1 MRKFNIYHNHGIM
14 ISSSGHRTSSGSG
27 LHIFQTSIIYFL
39 FEKKYLIFSFSK
51 TSDIYAIEVLLIALR
66 HQIFKLIASQ
76 HFQFRIVSLAK
87 RTGTL
92 ITDRKI
98 KLFKIPFVNTTN
110 RNKKSY
116 D

>member
-1 MRKFNIYHNHGIM
+1 M

-76 HFQFRIVSLAK
+76 HFQFRIVISLAK
-87 RTGTL
+87 RTGTYTGKL
-92 ITDRKI
+92 NHTPQDKAIQNIVGKHHKPKYKI
-98 KLFKIPFVNTTN
+98 L
-110 RNKKSY
+110 
-116 D
+116 